1 MTQISVVFTYYKP
14 WFYVLIHKSTLVK
27 TFLLFILSSCTYA
40 VSAQTSADT
49 GTLKAQKENI
59 ITAGTVLKIENL
71 GIKVNSDLAE
81 LRPTI
86 SADGNLLFFICEDH
100 PANTK
105 YKSVSNSQDIW
116 FSERDSSGKW
126 SE

>member
-86 SADGNLLFFICEDH
+86 SADGNLLFFICH
-100 PANTK
+100 KHTIGFF
-105 YKSVSNSQDIW
+105 Y
-116 FSERDSSGKW
+116 
-126 SE
+126 